1 MNQMTSSRALRAG
14 ATSSI
19 TASDPRRWQ
28 RRQAL
33 YSRRAARSDTICT
46 ARSGAARDARL
57 DTLADQRHA
66 ALRLL
71 LATPAPTLADA
82 ATKLDL
88 YVAELVDVDPGAEM
102 LRHVLSDIRRF
113 A

>member
-1 MNQMTSSRALRAG
+1 MNQMTTSRTFRASQ
-14 ATSSI
+14 APS
-19 TASDPRRWQ
+19 TAPDPRRWQ

-33 YSRRAARSDTICT
+33 YSRRAARSDTFCS

-66 ALRLL
+66 ALKLL

-82 ATKLDL
+82 TTKLDL
-88 YVAELVDVDPGAEM
+88 YVAELAGFDPGEEM
-102 LRHVLSDIRRF
+102 LRHILADFRRLG
-113 A
+113 